1 MDAADLDE
9 IDFGILHLLQEDARN
24 QTPVD
29 MAERL
34 PVTDQ
39 TIRNRI
45 RRLEEK
51 GVIEGYVP
59 LIDYEESGFP
69 IRIQFTCTAPLQ
81 RRADLAEQALEITNV
96 VYVEEMLSA
105 SSNVRV
111 LAVTNGSAEIN
122 HVAAELDALGLV
134 IEREQLQRKSF
145 VRPFNHFG
153 EDATTDE

>member
-1 MDAADLDE
+1 MDAADLDD

-45 RRLEEK
+45 ERLEEK

-59 LIDYEESGFP
+59 LINYEKAGFP
-69 IRIQFTCTAPLQ
+69 LRIQFTCTAPLQ
-81 RRADLAEQALEITNV
+81 QRADLAEQALHIRHV
-96 VYVEEMLSA
+96 VHVEELLSA
-105 SSNVRV
+105 SHNVQV
-111 LAVTNGSAEIN
+111 LTVTNESAEVN
-122 HVAAELDALGLV
+122 QVAAELDALGLT
-134 IEREQLQRKSF
+134 IEREQLQEKSRL
-145 VRPFNHFG
+145 RPFNHFG
-153 EDATTDE
+153 DDVTTEE